1 MESIEK
7 IVITELHS
15 VLDVINPLFKHK
27 KKQNRSVH
35 GLCFTLSGEMV
46 YYHGGK
52 EIHADRRHALLIPK
66 GATYTYSC
74 TRAGEFPL
82 VNFDTDASFA
92 PKDFIL
98 FEINNPEEFMADFR
112 ELERISLIKPRNGHL
127 KAMRILYST
136 FGRLHKME
144 LAKETKNFHIIRPA
158 VRYLENNFSDA
169 KLTNKTL
176 ASEAMISEVYFRKIF
191 KENYGVSPKQYIQE
205 LRIEK
210 AKALL
215 KGNNLTSIARV
226 AEEVGFSNVYQF
238 SAAFKKATGYTP
250 TQFAKTSEEM

>member
-1 MESIEK
+1 MDSIEK

-15 VLDVINPLFKHK
+15 VLDVINPLFNDKEK
-27 KKQNRSVH
+27 RMRSVF

-46 YYHGGK
+46 YRHNGK
-52 EIHADRRHALLIPK
+52 DIHVDRRHALLIPK
-66 GATYTYSC
+66 GASYTYSC
-74 TRAGEFPL
+74 VEAGEFPL
-82 VNFDTDASFA
+82 INFNTDSSFS
-92 PKDFIL
+92 PDEFIL

-127 KAMRILYST
+127 KAMRILYSL

-158 VRYLENNFSDA
+158 VRYLEKNFSSPE
-169 KLTNKTL
+169 LTNKVL

-210 AKALL
+210 AKVLL
-215 KGNNLTSIARV
+215 KGNSLTSIASV
-226 AEEVGFSNVYQF
+226 ADEVGFSNVYQF

-250 TQFAKTSEEM
+250 TEFAKFSEDI